1 MEQVEA
7 IGLVKMEILAQG
19 GLAVMR
25 DARMIAAG
33 EARGVHHIESPAM
46 CTLERMVNV
55 SNVDDLIAIVSVI
68 RPGSVNNLKK
78 EQFAL
83 RAQELEPVDYGTIVS
98 LKPYGAADEYRRQGE
113 R

>member
-7 IGLVKMEILAQG
+7 IGLIKMDILAQG

-25 DARMIAAG
+25 DAKNLIAARGIAVDLKSLEPWDDPEVWQMIVAG

-55 SNVDDLIAIVSVI
+55 NKLEDLIAIVSVI
-68 RPGSVNNLKK
+68 RL
-78 EQFAL
+78 
-83 RAQELEPVDYGTIVS
+83 
-98 LKPYGAADEYRRQGE
+98 GAANNPSTFVFFRPGVPHR
-113 R
+113 

>member
-7 IGLVKMEILAQG
+7 IGLVKMDILAQG

-25 DARMIAAG
+25 DAKRGIAARGIEVDLKALEPWDDPEVWQIIAAG

-55 SNVDDLIAIVSVI
+55 
-68 RPGSVNNLKK
+68 K
-78 EQFAL
+78 QC
-83 RAQELEPVDYGTIVS
+83 
-98 LKPYGAADEYRRQGE
+98 
-113 R
+113 